1 MITTWGCWGW
11 MSYLTLF
18 PSGKPLEGRAVSYYP
33 ERPAR
38 TFLGWVCGQG
48 LNDARLCASSCRT
61 GCLLVLE
68 MNVFFVNRMNTPS
81 YSPHKVQFLHPHPF
95 FRAVDKY
102 LSWRFMLSYHFR
114 YHQCHPIYF
123 SLFQW
128 YVCCYLSQCA
138 GENIEL
144 HPVELCRSSR
154 LSLVPLGLAPLG
166 TGVPRKGRD
175 NHLQGTYSQH
185 TWHSTNQVNI

>member
-1 MITTWGCWGW
+1 

-81 YSPHKVQFLHPHPF
+81 YSPTKCSFCIHTLSLEQLISIYRGALCSHITLDIISAIRFIFL
-95 FRAVDKY
+95 
-102 LSWRFMLSYHFR
+102 
-114 YHQCHPIYF
+114 YF
-123 SLFQW
+123 SDMCVVIYPSAQ
-128 YVCCYLSQCA
+128 VRTLSFTQ
-138 GENIEL
+138 
-144 HPVELCRSSR
+144 
-154 LSLVPLGLAPLG
+154 
-166 TGVPRKGRD
+166 
-175 NHLQGTYSQH
+175 
-185 TWHSTNQVNI
+185 